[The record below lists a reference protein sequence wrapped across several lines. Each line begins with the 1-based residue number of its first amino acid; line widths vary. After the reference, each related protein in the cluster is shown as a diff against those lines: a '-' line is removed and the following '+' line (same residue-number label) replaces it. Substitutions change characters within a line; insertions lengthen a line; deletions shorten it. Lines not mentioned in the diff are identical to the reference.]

1 MTVEEAIDKM
11 SHGSKVTCAN
21 GILGN
26 STSVFHMN
34 TIGIIIE
41 TFKVSKRK
49 TEIKMLS
56 YRRFLTLGA
65 NIDFELI
72 QK

>member
-1 MTVEEAIDKM
+1 MTVGQALDEMYEGA
-11 SHGSKVTCAN
+11 KVKCEN

-26 STSVFHMN
+26 STSIFHMN
-34 TIGIIIE
+34 NVGIIVE

-49 TEIKMLS
+49 TESKTLS

-65 NIDFELI
+65 NIDFELV
-72 QK
+72 

>member
-11 SHGSKVTCAN
+11 YCGAKVKCAN

-34 TIGIIIE
+34 AVGIIIE

-49 TEIKMLS
+49 TETKMFS

-72 QK
+72 KK

>member
-11 SHGSKVTCAN
+11 YYGAKVKCAN

-26 STSVFHMN
+26 STSVFHLN
-34 TIGIIIE
+34 EVGIIIE

-49 TEIKMLS
+49 TDFKMFS
-56 YRRFLTLGA
+56 YRRFLVMGA
-65 NIDFELI
+65 DIDFELI
-72 QK
+72 